1 MMSIEKNILFD
12 VSKKYGLPVYVY
24 DKNKIISQYSKLRN
38 AFINIDNLHINYAA
52 KALSNIN
59 ILNIM
64 KDIGCGI
71 DAVSIQEVEL
81 ALYVGFKTDQIFYT
95 PSGVELSEIKKA
107 FELGVQINIDNIS
120 ALKKI
125 TENLSSVKLGIR
137 INPNV
142 RAGGN
147 SKISVGD
154 SESKFG
160 LNTSEIQEAK
170 KIISENNISI
180 NGLHIHTGS
189 DIEDINSFLKA
200 CDFVF
205 EQAKGFNELEFLD
218 FGSGFKVKYFENDSE
233 TDVIELGK
241 RLGDKFLKFNSKRKN
256 KVRMHI
262 EPGKFLVSECGYF
275 LTKVN
280 YVNNRT
286 NKNFIHVNSGLNHF
300 VRPMF
305 YGSKHAIEN
314 ISSNSEEIKNYSVV
328 GYICETDTFSEN
340 VKLKKTQE
348 GDILCFKNAGAYCFS
363 MSSNYNSR
371 FKPPEVLVSNNEI
384 KLIRKRE
391 NFKDLIRN
399 QSN

>member
-1 MMSIEKNILFD
+1 MMSIEKNILFE
-12 VSKKYGLPVYVY
+12 VSKKYGLPVYIY

-107 FELGVQINIDNIS
+107 LKLGVQINIDNIS

-125 TENLSSVKLGIR
+125 TENLSNVKLGIR
-137 INPNV
+137 VNPNV

-205 EQAKGFNELEFLD
+205 EQAEGFDELEFLD

-241 RLGDKFLKFNSKRKN
+241 RLGDKFLKFNAKRKN

>member
-1 MMSIEKNILFD
+1 
-12 VSKKYGLPVYVY
+12 
-24 DKNKIISQYSKLRN
+24 
-38 AFINIDNLHINYAA
+38 
-52 KALSNIN
+52 
-59 ILNIM
+59 
-64 KDIGCGI
+64 
-71 DAVSIQEVEL
+71 
-81 ALYVGFKTDQIFYT
+81 
-95 PSGVELSEIKKA
+95 
-107 FELGVQINIDNIS
+107 
-120 ALKKI
+120 
-125 TENLSSVKLGIR
+125 
-137 INPNV
+137 
-142 RAGGN
+142 
-147 SKISVGD
+147 
-154 SESKFG
+154 
-160 LNTSEIQEAK
+160 
-170 KIISENNISI
+170 
-180 NGLHIHTGS
+180 
-189 DIEDINSFLKA
+189 
-200 CDFVF
+200 
-205 EQAKGFNELEFLD
+205 
-218 FGSGFKVKYFENDSE
+218 
-233 TDVIELGK
+233 
-241 RLGDKFLKFNSKRKN
+241 
-256 KVRMHI
+256 MHI

-314 ISSNSEEIKNYSVV
+314 ISSNSKEIKNYSVV

>member
-107 FELGVQINIDNIS
+107 FKLGVQINIDNIS

-125 TENLSSVKLGIR
+125 TENLSNVKLGIR

>member
-107 FELGVQINIDNIS
+107 FKLGVQVNIDNIS

-125 TENLSSVKLGIR
+125 TENLSNVKLGIR

-205 EQAKGFNELEFLD
+205 EQAEGFKELEFLD

-241 RLGDKFLKFNSKRKN
+241 RLGDKFLKFNTKRKN

>member
-1 MMSIEKNILFD
+1 MMSIEKNILFE

-107 FELGVQINIDNIS
+107 FKLGVQVNIDNIS

-125 TENLSSVKLGIR
+125 TENLSNVKLGIR

-205 EQAKGFNELEFLD
+205 EQAKGFDELEFLD

-241 RLGDKFLKFNSKRKN
+241 RLGDKFLKFNTKRKN

>member
-1 MMSIEKNILFD
+1 MMSIEKNILFE

-24 DKNKIISQYSKLRN
+24 DKNKIISQFSKLRN

-81 ALYVGFKTDQIFYT
+81 ALYIGFKTDQIFYT

-107 FELGVQINIDNIS
+107 FKLGVQVNIDNIS

-125 TENLSSVKLGIR
+125 TENLSNVKLGIR

-205 EQAKGFNELEFLD
+205 EQAKGFDELEFLD

-241 RLGDKFLKFNSKRKN
+241 RLGDKFLKFNTKRKN

>member
-1 MMSIEKNILFD
+1 MMSIGKNILFE

-125 TENLSSVKLGIR
+125 TENLSNVKLGIR

-241 RLGDKFLKFNSKRKN
+241 RLGDKFLKFNAKRKN

>member
-64 KDIGCGI
+64 KDVGCGI

-107 FELGVQINIDNIS
+107 LKLGVQINIDNIS

-125 TENLSSVKLGIR
+125 AENFSVKLGIR

-205 EQAKGFNELEFLD
+205 EQAEGFKELEFLD

-241 RLGDKFLKFNSKRKN
+241 RLGDKFLKFNAKRKN